1 VPELDINYLQLDAL
15 RELSSMSA
23 GGAATSIA
31 KMLGKPVTIAVPSV
45 SLEAVADT
53 PDVLGGRELPTTA
66 IYFVVHGDIPG
77 AIFLVLSAPEAARVA
92 SALTGET
99 FAEIESLSEMG
110 TSALKEFG
118 NIVVGTYLRTLADV
132 LNVRTT
138 YSVPGFC
145 YDMLG
150 AILDGYLSRMALET
164 DLALVVANEVTME
177 ELIYKAHM
185 VLLMEPKAAVVM
197 LAAAKEWGHV

>member
-1 VPELDINYLQLDAL
+1 
-15 RELSSMSA
+15 M
-23 GGAATSIA
+23 
-31 KMLGKPVTIAVPSV
+31 
-45 SLEAVADT
+45 
-53 PDVLGGRELPTTA
+53 PTTA
-66 IYFVVHGDIPG
+66 VHFVVEGDVPG
-77 AIFLVLSAPEAARVA
+77 AIFLVLGACEAARVA

-164 DLALVVANEVTME
+164 DLALVVANEVTVE
-177 ELIYKAHM
+177 ELVYKARM
-185 VLLMEPKAAVVM
+185 VLLMEPKAAAVM
-197 LAAAKEWGHV
+197 LDAAKEWGHV